1 MAVVTEDATR
11 VDAKAAAKAAAD
23 ATRKVEMEN
32 AAVKAAAS
40 ATARK

>member
-1 MAVVTEDATR
+1 MVVVTEDATR
-11 VDAKAAAKAAAD
+11 VAAKEAAD

-40 ATARK
+40 ATTRK